1 MCWRNAYV
9 SYYCYRHR
17 THHYHT
23 IGRIIVAIGVTAIAI
38 AANVIIIIIAINST
52 IAITGIG

>member
-23 IGRIIVAIGVTAIAI
+23 IGIINVAIGVTAIAI
-38 AANVIIIIIAINST
+38 AADVITNNIAIKST
-52 IAITGIG
+52 IAIIGIG